1 MAAAFSRLFRIL
13 LGLIFLFAGIAK
25 ISDPVRFIFTLRE
38 FDLFSE
44 AVIPFMVLYLPW
56 LEFILGLFLILGL
69 LYRASA
75 FLLACLNTMFAIAI
89 LTVVVRGMEID
100 CGCFGM
106 LADILKIPDSA
117 DITAVI
123 RNVIFIGISVYIF
136 IVKKTLFSLENYLK
150 KV

>member
-1 MAAAFSRLFRIL
+1 MAAAFSLLFRIL

-38 FDLFSE
+38 FNLFSE
-44 AVIPFMVLYLPW
+44 AVIPFMALYLPW

-100 CGCFGM
+100 CGCF
-106 LADILKIPDSA
+106 
-117 DITAVI
+117 
-123 RNVIFIGISVYIF
+123 
-136 IVKKTLFSLENYLK
+136 
-150 KV
+150 

>member
-1 MAAAFSRLFRIL
+1 MAAAFSLLFRIL

-25 ISDPVRFIFTLRE
+25 ISDPVRFIFTLRQ
-38 FDLFSE
+38 FNLFSE
-44 AVIPFMVLYLPW
+44 AVIPFMALYLPW

-75 FLLACLNTMFAIAI
+75 FLLACLNTMFAIVI
-89 LTVVVRGMEID
+89 LTVIVRGMEID

-106 LADILKIPDSA
+106 FADVLKIPDSA
-117 DITAVI
+117 DIKAVI

>member
-1 MAAAFSRLFRIL
+1 MAAAFSLLFRIL

-25 ISDPVRFIFTLRE
+25 ISDPVRFIFTLRQ
-38 FDLFSE
+38 FNLFSE
-44 AVIPFMVLYLPW
+44 AVIPFMALYLPW

-106 LADILKIPDSA
+106 FADILKIPDSA
-117 DITAVI
+117 DIKAVI

>member
-1 MAAAFSRLFRIL
+1 MAAAFSLLFRIL

-38 FDLFSE
+38 FNLFSE
-44 AVIPFMVLYLPW
+44 AVIPFMALYLPW

-117 DITAVI
+117 DIKAVI

>member
-1 MAAAFSRLFRIL
+1 MAAAFSLLFRIL

-25 ISDPVRFIFTLRE
+25 ISDPVKFIFTLRE
-38 FDLFSE
+38 FNLFSE
-44 AVIPFMVLYLPW
+44 AVIPFMALYLPW

-117 DITAVI
+117 DIKAVI

>member
-1 MAAAFSRLFRIL
+1 MAAAFSLLFRIL

-38 FDLFSE
+38 FNLFSE
-44 AVIPFMVLYLPW
+44 AVIPFMALYLPW

-89 LTVVVRGMEID
+89 LTVIVRGMEID

-106 LADILKIPDSA
+106 LADVLKIPDSA
-117 DITAVI
+117 DIKTI
-123 RNVIFIGISVYIF
+123 TRNVIFIGISVYIF

>member
-1 MAAAFSRLFRIL
+1 MAAAFSLLFRIL

-25 ISDPVRFIFTLRE
+25 ISDPVRFIFTLRQ
-38 FDLFSE
+38 FNLFSE

-117 DITAVI
+117 DIKAII
-123 RNVIFIGISVYIF
+123 RNVIFIGISIYIF

>member
-1 MAAAFSRLFRIL
+1 MAAAFSLLFRIL

-25 ISDPVRFIFTLRE
+25 ISDPVRFIFTLRQ
-38 FDLFSE
+38 FNLFSE
-44 AVIPFMVLYLPW
+44 AVIPFMALYLPW

-106 LADILKIPDSA
+106 FADVLKIPDSA
-117 DITAVI
+117 DIKAVI
-123 RNVIFIGISVYIF
+123 RNVIFIGISIYIF
-136 IVKKTLFSLENYLK
+136 IVKKTLFSLENYLR

>member
-1 MAAAFSRLFRIL
+1 MAAAFSLLFRIL

-38 FDLFSE
+38 FNLFSE
-44 AVIPFMVLYLPW
+44 AVIPFMALYLPW
-56 LEFILGLFLILGL
+56 LEFVLGLFLILGL

-117 DITAVI
+117 DIKAVI

>member
-1 MAAAFSRLFRIL
+1 MAAAFSLLFRIL

-25 ISDPVRFIFTLRE
+25 ISDPVRFIFTLRQ
-38 FDLFSE
+38 FNLFSE
-44 AVIPFMVLYLPW
+44 AVIPFMALYLPW

-117 DITAVI
+117 DIKAII

-136 IVKKTLFSLENYLK
+136 IVKKTLFSLENYLR

>member
-1 MAAAFSRLFRIL
+1 MAAAFSLLFRIL

-25 ISDPVRFIFTLRE
+25 ISDPVRFIFTLRQ
-38 FDLFSE
+38 FNLFSE

-117 DITAVI
+117 DIKAII

>member
-1 MAAAFSRLFRIL
+1 MAAAFSLLFRIL

-25 ISDPVRFIFTLRE
+25 ISDPVRFIFTLRG
-38 FDLFSE
+38 FNLFSE

-117 DITAVI
+117 DIKAVI

-136 IVKKTLFSLENYLK
+136 IVKKTLFSLENYLR

>member
-1 MAAAFSRLFRIL
+1 MAAAFSLLFRIL

-38 FDLFSE
+38 FNLFSE

-117 DITAVI
+117 DIKAVI

>member
-1 MAAAFSRLFRIL
+1 MAAAFSLLFRIL

-25 ISDPVRFIFTLRE
+25 ISDPVRFIFTLRQ
-38 FDLFSE
+38 FNLFSE
-44 AVIPFMVLYLPW
+44 AVIPFMALYLPW

-89 LTVVVRGMEID
+89 LTVIVRGMEID

-117 DITAVI
+117 DIKTII

>member
-1 MAAAFSRLFRIL
+1 MAAAFSLLFRIL

-25 ISDPVRFIFTLRE
+25 ISDPVRFIFTLRQ
-38 FDLFSE
+38 FNLFSE
-44 AVIPFMVLYLPW
+44 AVIPFMALYLPW

-75 FLLACLNTMFAIAI
+75 FLLVCLNTMFAIVI
-89 LTVVVRGMEID
+89 LTVIARGMEID

-106 LADILKIPDSA
+106 FADVLKIPDSA
-117 DITAVI
+117 DIKAII
-123 RNVIFIGISVYIF
+123 RNVIFIGISSYIF

>member
-1 MAAAFSRLFRIL
+1 MAAAFSLLFRIL

-25 ISDPVRFIFTLRE
+25 ISDPVRFIFTLRQ
-38 FDLFSE
+38 FNLFSE
-44 AVIPFMVLYLPW
+44 AVIPFMALYLPW

-117 DITAVI
+117 DIKAII
-123 RNVIFIGISVYIF
+123 RNVIFIGISIYIF

>member
-1 MAAAFSRLFRIL
+1 MAAAFSLLFRIL

-25 ISDPVRFIFTLRE
+25 ISDPVRFIFTLRQ
-38 FDLFSE
+38 FNLFSE
-44 AVIPFMVLYLPW
+44 AVIPFMALYLPW

-117 DITAVI
+117 DIKAII

>member
-1 MAAAFSRLFRIL
+1 MAAAFSLLFRIL

-38 FDLFSE
+38 FNLFSE
-44 AVIPFMVLYLPW
+44 AVIPFMALYLPW

-117 DITAVI
+117 DIKAII

>member
-1 MAAAFSRLFRIL
+1 MAAAFSLLFRIL

-25 ISDPVRFIFTLRE
+25 ISDPVRFIFTLRQ
-38 FDLFSE
+38 FNLFSE
-44 AVIPFMVLYLPW
+44 AVIPFMALYLPW

-106 LADILKIPDSA
+106 FADVSETPDSA
-117 DITAVI
+117 YIKAII

>member
-1 MAAAFSRLFRIL
+1 MAAAFSLLFRIL

-25 ISDPVRFIFTLRE
+25 ISDPVRFIFTLRQ
-38 FDLFSE
+38 FNLFSE
-44 AVIPFMVLYLPW
+44 AVIPFMALYLPW

-106 LADILKIPDSA
+106 FADVLKIPDSE
-117 DITAVI
+117 DIKAII
-123 RNVIFIGISVYIF
+123 RNVIFIGISIYIF

>member
-1 MAAAFSRLFRIL
+1 MAAAFSLLFRIL

-25 ISDPVRFIFTLRE
+25 ISDPVRFIFTLRQ
-38 FDLFSE
+38 FNLFSE
-44 AVIPFMVLYLPW
+44 AVIPFMALYLPW

-106 LADILKIPDSA
+106 FADVLKIPDSA
-117 DITAVI
+117 DIKAII
-123 RNVIFIGISVYIF
+123 RNVIFIGISIYIF

>member
-1 MAAAFSRLFRIL
+1 MAAAFSLLFRIL

-38 FDLFSE
+38 FNLFSE
-44 AVIPFMVLYLPW
+44 AVIPFMALYLPW

-106 LADILKIPDSA
+106 LADILKIHDSA
-117 DITAVI
+117 DIKAVI
-123 RNVIFIGISVYIF
+123 RNVIFSGISVYIF
-136 IVKKTLFSLENYLK
+136 IVKKTLFSLENYLR

>member
-1 MAAAFSRLFRIL
+1 MAAAFSLLFRIL

-25 ISDPVRFIFTLRE
+25 ISDPVRFIFTLRQ
-38 FDLFSE
+38 FNLFSE
-44 AVIPFMVLYLPW
+44 AVIPFMALYLPW

-106 LADILKIPDSA
+106 FADILKIPDSA
-117 DITAVI
+117 DIKAVI
-123 RNVIFIGISVYIF
+123 RNVIFIGISIYIF

>member
-1 MAAAFSRLFRIL
+1 MAAAFSLLFRIL

-38 FDLFSE
+38 FNLFSE
-44 AVIPFMVLYLPW
+44 AVIPFMALYLPW

-117 DITAVI
+117 DIKAII

-136 IVKKTLFSLENYLK
+136 IVKKTLFSLENYLR

>member
-1 MAAAFSRLFRIL
+1 MAAAFSLLFRIL

-25 ISDPVRFIFTLRE
+25 ISDPVRFIFTLRQ
-38 FDLFSE
+38 FNLFSE
-44 AVIPFMVLYLPW
+44 AVIPFMALYLPW

-106 LADILKIPDSA
+106 FADILKIPDSA
-117 DITAVI
+117 DIKAII

>member
-1 MAAAFSRLFRIL
+1 MAAAFSLLFRIL

-38 FDLFSE
+38 FNLFSE

-117 DITAVI
+117 DIKAVI

-136 IVKKTLFSLENYLK
+136 IVKKTLFSLENYLR

>member
-1 MAAAFSRLFRIL
+1 MAAAFSLLFRIL

-38 FDLFSE
+38 FNLFSE
-44 AVIPFMVLYLPW
+44 AVIPFMALYLPW

-117 DITAVI
+117 DIKAVI

-136 IVKKTLFSLENYLK
+136 IVKKTLFSLENYLR

>member
-1 MAAAFSRLFRIL
+1 MAAAFSLLFRIL

-25 ISDPVRFIFTLRE
+25 ISDPVRFIFRFRE

-117 DITAVI
+117 DIKAVI

>member
-1 MAAAFSRLFRIL
+1 MAAAFSLLFRIL
-13 LGLIFLFAGIAK
+13 LGLVFLFAGIAK
-25 ISDPVRFIFTLRE
+25 ISDPVRFIFTLRQ
-38 FDLFSE
+38 FNLFSE
-44 AVIPFMVLYLPW
+44 AVIPFMALYLPW
-56 LEFILGLFLILGL
+56 LEFTLGLFLILGL

-75 FLLACLNTMFAIAI
+75 FLLACLNTMFAIVI
-89 LTVVVRGMEID
+89 LTVIARGMEID

-106 LADILKIPDSA
+106 FADVLKIPDSA
-117 DITAVI
+117 DIKAII

>member
-1 MAAAFSRLFRIL
+1 MAAAFSLLFRIP

-38 FDLFSE
+38 FNLFSE

-117 DITAVI
+117 DIKAVI
-123 RNVIFIGISVYIF
+123 RNVIFSGISVYIF
-136 IVKKTLFSLENYLK
+136 IVKKTLFSLENYLR

>member
-1 MAAAFSRLFRIL
+1 MAAAFSLLFRIL

-38 FDLFSE
+38 FNLFSE
-44 AVIPFMVLYLPW
+44 AVIPFMALYLPW

-69 LYRASA
+69 LYRASS

-106 LADILKIPDSA
+106 FADILKIPDSA
-117 DITAVI
+117 DIKAVI

-136 IVKKTLFSLENYLK
+136 IVKKTLFSLENYLR

>member
-1 MAAAFSRLFRIL
+1 
-13 LGLIFLFAGIAK
+13 
-25 ISDPVRFIFTLRE
+25 DPVRFIFTLRQ
-38 FDLFSE
+38 FNLFSE
-44 AVIPFMVLYLPW
+44 AVIPFMALYLPW

-117 DITAVI
+117 DIKAII

>member
-1 MAAAFSRLFRIL
+1 MAAAFSLLFRIL

-106 LADILKIPDSA
+106 FADVLKIPDSA
-117 DITAVI
+117 DIKAVI

>member
-1 MAAAFSRLFRIL
+1 MAAAFSLLFRIL

-25 ISDPVRFIFTLRE
+25 ISDPVRFIFTLRQ
-38 FDLFSE
+38 FNLFSE
-44 AVIPFMVLYLPW
+44 AVIPFMALYLPW

-117 DITAVI
+117 DIKAVI

>member
-1 MAAAFSRLFRIL
+1 MAAAFSLLFRIL

-106 LADILKIPDSA
+106 FADVLKIPDSA
-117 DITAVI
+117 DIKAII

>member
-1 MAAAFSRLFRIL
+1 MAAAFSLLFRIL

-25 ISDPVRFIFTLRE
+25 ISDPVRFIFTLRQ
-38 FDLFSE
+38 FNLFSE

-117 DITAVI
+117 DIKAVI

>member
-1 MAAAFSRLFRIL
+1 MAAAFSLLFRIL

-25 ISDPVRFIFTLRE
+25 ILDPVRFIFTLRQ
-38 FDLFSE
+38 FNLFSE
-44 AVIPFMVLYLPW
+44 AVIPFMALYLPW

-75 FLLACLNTMFAIAI
+75 FLLACLNTIFTIAI
-89 LTVVVRGMEID
+89 LTVIARGMEID

-106 LADILKIPDSA
+106 FADVLKIPDSA
-117 DITAVI
+117 DITAII

-136 IVKKTLFSLENYLK
+136 IVKKTLFSLENYLRK
-150 KV
+150 A

>member
-1 MAAAFSRLFRIL
+1 MAAAFSLLFRIL

-38 FDLFSE
+38 FNLFSE
-44 AVIPFMVLYLPW
+44 AVIPFMALYLPW

-69 LYRASA
+69 LHRASA

-117 DITAVI
+117 DIKAII

-136 IVKKTLFSLENYLK
+136 IVKKTLFSLENYLR

>member
-1 MAAAFSRLFRIL
+1 MAAAFSLLFRIL

-38 FDLFSE
+38 FNLFSE
-44 AVIPFMVLYLPW
+44 AVIPFMALYLPW

-69 LYRASA
+69 LYRASS

-117 DITAVI
+117 DIKAVI

-136 IVKKTLFSLENYLK
+136 IVKKTLFSLENYLR